1 MIIKKL
7 KANYTYIYFDN
18 QSDFFSK
25 LDELL
30 KKGYQFSDRI
40 NLCVELS
47 KDDNYYL
54 LSFLDVKPIDEN
66 IKEAILKYN
75 KSYDV
80 IYPNFDSSIL
90 GIIASI
96 RKYYGK
102 AINYKANPEIDNI
115 LKEKK
120 YNNIIIMLLDGM
132 GVNILNN
139 NLKPNSFLRKH
150 YAFTNTAIYPSTTAA
165 STTST
170 ASGLSPIRTGW
181 LGWQS
186 YFKEIDRNIALFN
199 GIDYY
204 TDEQTGYTAYQA
216 LPYKPFYEDLGVNGT
231 INNPDFKI
239 KNYSFKRVLKKS
251 LNNLNSNDNV
261 EYVYYGEPDKQMHI
275 YGSYNK
281 RVKRVLRKMDNS
293 LKWYAK
299 KLPKDTLLIISA
311 DHGHTNVKEIELFSC
326 KTIMDMLNRPPCND
340 SRCTAF
346 SVKKEYIE
354 SFPIIFNNIFGYAYD
369 IYSSSEAVDKGFF
382 GLKGEKPHLRSFE
395 LLEDFVA
402 IAKNE
407 YYFNYKGISSPL
419 FKSHH
424 AGITSDEMLVPVI
437 IYKK

>member
-7 KANYTYIYFDN
+7 KDNYTYIYFDN
-18 QSDFFSK
+18 QKDYFYK

-30 KKGYQFSDRI
+30 KNGYQFSDRI
-40 NLCVELS
+40 NLCVELF
-47 KDDNYYL
+47 KEDNYYL
-54 LSFLDVKPIDEN
+54 LSFIDVKPIDEN
-66 IKEAILKYN
+66 IKETILKYN
-75 KSYDV
+75 KNYD
-80 IYPNFDSSIL
+80 IIHPDFNSSIL
-90 GIIASI
+90 SIISSI

-102 AINYKANPEIDNI
+102 PIYYNTNDKIDSI
-115 LKEKK
+115 LNEKK

-132 GVNILNN
+132 GVNILKN
-139 NLKPNSFLRKH
+139 NLKENSFLKKH
-150 YAFTNTAIYPSTTAA
+150 YSYTNNAIYPSTTAA

-170 ASGLSPIRTGW
+170 VAGLSPIRTAW

-216 LPYKPFYEDLGVNGT
+216 LPYKPFYDDLGVNGT
-231 INNPDFKI
+231 INNPDFRI

-251 LNNLNSNDNV
+251 LNNLNSDENI
-261 EYVYYGEPDKQMHI
+261 EYVYYGAPDKQMHI
-275 YGSYNK
+275 LGSYHK
-281 RVKRVLRKMDNS
+281 KVKRVLKKMDDN

-311 DHGHTNVKEIELFSC
+311 DHGHTNVKEIELFNC

-340 SRCTAF
+340 SRCTSF

-354 SFPIIFNNIFGYAYD
+354 SFPIIFKSIFGYAFD
-369 IYSSSEAVDKGFF
+369 IYTKEEAIDKGFF
-382 GLKGEKPHLRSFE
+382 GLKGEKPHIRSFE
-395 LLEDFVA
+395 FLEDFVA

-407 YYFNYKGISSPL
+407 YYFNYKGIDSPL
-419 FKSHH
+419 FESHH
-424 AGITSDEMLVPVI
+424 VGITSDEMLVPVI